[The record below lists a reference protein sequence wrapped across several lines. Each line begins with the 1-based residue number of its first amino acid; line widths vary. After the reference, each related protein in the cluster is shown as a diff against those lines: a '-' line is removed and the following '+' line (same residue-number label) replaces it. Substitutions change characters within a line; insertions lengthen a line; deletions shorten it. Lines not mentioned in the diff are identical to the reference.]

1 MNIKIKHQI
10 FWDTAKMVMIGKKSK
25 SQFRNLTFHHKNLEK
40 EQITSKKD
48 KKKGNKQNNKAKSWF
63 FEKSNIMEKSLA
75 RLTKKKREDTNYQ

>member
-48 KKKGNKQNNKAKSWF
+48 QKKEINRIIKQRAG
-63 FEKSNIMEKSLA
+63 SL
-75 RLTKKKREDTNYQ
+75 KRVI

>member
-25 SQFRNLTFHHKNLEK
+25 SQFRNLAFHHKNLEK

-48 KKKGNKQNNKAKSWF
+48 KKKEINRIIKQRAG
-63 FEKSNIMEKSLA
+63 SL
-75 RLTKKKREDTNYQ
+75 KRVI